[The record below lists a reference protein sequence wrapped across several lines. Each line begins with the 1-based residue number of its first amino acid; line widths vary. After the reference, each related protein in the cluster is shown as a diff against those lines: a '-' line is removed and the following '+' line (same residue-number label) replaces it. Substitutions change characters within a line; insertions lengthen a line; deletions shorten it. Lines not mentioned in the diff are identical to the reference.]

1 MPGRPWLATAQSG
14 TGTVRTPQPGRPY
27 PQKITIRPVNLARPH
42 RRPVRRTVAAA
53 AEVRLWRSSDCRS
66 RRRISTTFAGV
77 RGIPATVVGPEVDT
91 RSVLRVRTVV
101 VFPVPFGS
109 MKPKTSSRPI
119 SKERSSNAARSPK
132 RLPSPWAG
140 NACPDYEQTAPGRR
154 SARRMPPPSPGGHET
169 LTAQVTGTG
178 GPCRAGSGWR
188 AAAVCAAVDHGAGGQ
203 LKTAGRDLRR
213 MLQEGRD
220 RGSYQAG
227 QQL

>member
-154 SARRMPPPSPGGHET
+154 SARRMPPPSPG
-169 LTAQVTGTG
+169 VTRHSQRRLLVPEDRAGLDPG
-178 GPCRAGSGWR
+178 GAPQRSARLWIMVRAGSSR
-188 AAAVCAAVDHGAGGQ
+188 PLAETC
-203 LKTAGRDLRR
+203 
-213 MLQEGRD
+213 EG
-220 RGSYQAG
+220 
-227 QQL
+227 